1 MYIQGNLAHN
11 KTKFRHQ
18 GRCEKSHSVL
28 LRLRRD
34 IMWAVSCSSQVSE
47 KQEELWW
54 YIHPNWQ
61 HRSSLVLGDS
71 AVGLCLPVSSL
82 DFVSKQPPG
91 SSKASDAHF
100 CENHPRPREEESV

>member
-1 MYIQGNLAHN
+1 
-11 KTKFRHQ
+11 
-18 GRCEKSHSVL
+18 
-28 LRLRRD
+28 
-34 IMWAVSCSSQVSE
+34 MWAVSCSGQISG

-54 YIHPNWQ
+54 YIHLNWQ

-71 AVGLCLPVSSL
+71 AVGLCLPVPSL